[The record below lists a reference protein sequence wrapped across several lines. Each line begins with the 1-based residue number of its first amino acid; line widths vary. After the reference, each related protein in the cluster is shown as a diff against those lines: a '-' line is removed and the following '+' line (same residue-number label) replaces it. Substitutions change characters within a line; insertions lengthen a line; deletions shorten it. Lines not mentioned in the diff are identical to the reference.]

1 MANNLVIRALKANS
15 KSFNLSSKKMT
26 EVPKSVARLT
36 HILTLYLNNNSLT
49 SLPVELQ
56 TLRNLTELN
65 LGNNSLDE
73 VPSVLRYLNTL
84 KKLYLFGN
92 HITRL
97 PPEVLDG
104 LDNLTLLNLNHNH
117 ITVLPPE
124 IKSLSNLETLS
135 LLDNQLEELPVEI
148 GFLKKMVEMNLTNN
162 KLSRLP
168 KQIYSLSQ
176 LARLYLARNN
186 LTELPE
192 GVIGLMK
199 LRVLDVAGNRLS
211 MFPVDFQLLTLN
223 ELLCEG
229 NTFVKNKLMESVQ
242 AVEVLSL
249 KELSARQILVEDKS
263 RLGVVHR
270 ALSYHPGLSLL
281 LADWGRCSL
290 CLQPFLTTW
299 LECVRFI
306 NLRKD
311 MKMSRP
317 QTVPVRVLLCSY
329 KCFNKSGHSYYGVAS
344 V

>member
-26 EVPKSVARLT
+26 EVPKSVSRLT
-36 HILTLYLNNNSLT
+36 NILTLHLNNNSLT

-65 LGNNSLDE
+65 LGNNSLE
-73 VPSVLRYLNTL
+73 EIPCVLRYLNTL

-97 PPEVLDG
+97 PPEVLEG
-104 LDNLTLLNLNHNH
+104 FDNLTLLNLNHNY

-192 GVIGLMK
+192 
-199 LRVLDVAGNRLS
+199 
-211 MFPVDFQLLTLN
+211 FQLLTLN

-229 NTFVKNKLMESVQ
+229 NTFVQNKLMESVQ

-249 KELSARQILVEDKS
+249 KELSARQILVEDKN

-281 LADWGRCSL
+281 LADWGSCSL

-329 KCFNKSGHSYYGVAS
+329 KCFNKSGHSYYGVAC